1 MTMNYFEFYELPVAF
16 QLDETAL
23 RQRFLSNS
31 KKFHPDFF
39 AQESEA
45 KQSEILGLSS
55 LNNEAYRVL
64 LDPDQRMKY
73 ILEQK
78 GLLLEG
84 KNEIPQAFLLEMMDI
99 NEALMELEFDFSA
112 DALENIQD
120 QLDLQTKSIQADVQA
135 ALDNYADGAPDTDT
149 NLKKIKDFYLK
160 NRYLLRIRE
169 NLSKFADR

>member
-1 MTMNYFEFYELPVAF
+1 MNYFEFFDLPQAF
-16 QLDETAL
+16 KIDETIL
-23 RQRFLSNS
+23 RQRFLLNS

-45 KQSEILGLSS
+45 KQNEILALSS
-55 LNNEAYRVL
+55 LNNEAYRIL

-78 GLLLEG
+78 GLLVEG
-84 KNEIPQAFLLEMMDI
+84 KNEIPQAFLIEMMDI

-112 DALENIQD
+112 DALENIQH
-120 QLDLQTKSIQADVQA
+120 QLELQTKSILVDAQS
-135 ALDNYADGAPDTDT
+135 ALDSYAEGAPNSDD

-169 NLSKFADR
+169 NLSKFAHR